1 MVDLVTEEENK
12 KLIQPRGKAGGSE
25 PGDILISLQRTVR
38 HSQEQR
44 TERAKKEKRMK
55 ETLKDEM
62 NVKRFCR
69 SRRHIQYAFIYS
81 AV

>member
-1 MVDLVTEEENK
+1 MGFYDDPKGAEK
-12 KLIQPRGKAGGSE
+12 
-25 PGDILISLQRTVR
+25 
-38 HSQEQR
+38 
-44 TERAKKEKRMK
+44 TERAKKEKRMN

-81 AV
+81 AVLGLFS

>member
-1 MVDLVTEEENK
+1 MGFYDDPKGAEK
-12 KLIQPRGKAGGSE
+12 
-25 PGDILISLQRTVR
+25 
-38 HSQEQR
+38 

-69 SRRHIQYAFIYS
+69 SRRYIQYAFIYS
-81 AV
+81 AVNWAESPLIL